1 MHKSNYGGATGAK
14 RKKMVAKAKEA
25 HEAKAEKEDK
35 RPAWLKKLKP
45 LKGGK
50 K

>member
-1 MHKSNYGGATGAK
+1 MHKSNYGGAKGA
-14 RKKMVAKAKEA
+14 RHKKMVEKAKEA
-25 HEAKAEKEDK
+25 HKAEKEDK

-50 K
+50 